1 MSQYYQVG
9 DHVLWNPSNGVSA
22 LFLRSAQA
30 LAPEAG
36 LPTGLGPMRD
46 DECQIDLKVFT
57 AFVSALVDRYE
68 RSNHPVLHALMEGF
82 IATALVLVE
91 RGGGEPVRSGGDG
104 WRDVRV
110 SGPSTELP
118 AVGAAGRWAELVA
131 RHARAMPR

>member
-46 DECQIDLKVFT
+46 DECQIELEVFT
-57 AFVSALVDRYE
+57 AFVSALVHRYE
-68 RSNHPVLHALMEGF
+68 RSNHAILHALMEGF
-82 IATALVLVE
+82 IATALVLVQ
-91 RGGGEPVRSGGDG
+91 RAGAEPARSGGDG
-104 WRDVRV
+104 WRDVQV
-110 SGPSTELP
+110 SRPSTRLP
-118 AVGAAGRWAELVA
+118 EDGATGRWAELAA
-131 RHARAMPR
+131 RYARSMPH